1 MMKKINIKFYVA
13 LLCMF
18 GVVSCTIDEEG
29 VNVNERAVSLTARI
43 QSEAGT
49 RTAIENDGTVTWM
62 SSDNIGV
69 FGDKNSKNVPFKLL
83 TGEGTTASFSGTLAE
98 EEIPV
103 LAYYPYTEEASFDG
117 TALKMTFPK
126 EYEYTGNT
134 YGPMLGKRNDDG
146 SFTFRHLASML
157 KLTINVPEK
166 ASMLLIESDYW
177 APDIS
182 GSFVVPDIAVD
193 EAIMEENNAFSSHDL
208 LVHIPSSMRG
218 GLQTFYIPLPA
229 STYSELIVYLK
240 DENNETIWRK
250 PMSKVTF
257 KRGIILGMPEIS
269 STQPMVMITSHTNGE
284 IIEGY
289 GAIQKITLK
298 GYVDNFSSFNG
309 KITLKTEESRNFVYD
324 GYWNPSGLPSGK
336 LNGMR
341 HYFET
346 EVELHRGKNT
356 YTIDMSGED
365 SGNNEYSGAFDFILN
380 YKENDEPAEAVDLGL
395 SVKWASHNL
404 GASQPEELGWG
415 YTWADNTGT
424 DVGYEDQDDYNG
436 LVTQIQENQEPI
448 DISGEPSW
456 DPVAYKW
463 KGGWRMPTLTEVK
476 ELVSNTT
483 CQEERDGSG
492 ILQGYRLTGK
502 NGNSIFFPVNGVMEN
517 AAQMWGM
524 YWTGNSFADISG
536 VSIQKS
542 CSFIYWYDIVEGD
555 EGQRRRVDCVYHT
568 NSPASSFW
576 HNRCY
581 IRPVY
586 AN

>member
-103 LAYYPYTEEASFDG
+103 LAYYPYTEDASFDG

-157 KLTINVPEK
+157 KLTINVPEE
-166 ASMLLIESDYW
+166 ASRLLIQSDYW

-193 EAIMEENNAFSSHDL
+193 EAVMEENNAFSSHDL

-229 STYSELIVYLK
+229 STYSELIVYLE
-240 DENNETIWRK
+240 DENKETIWRK

-257 KRGIILGMPEIS
+257 RRGIILEMPEIS
-269 STQPMVMITSHTNGE
+269 STQPMVVITSHTNE
-284 IIEGY
+284 ETIEGY

-298 GYVDNFSSFNG
+298 GYVDNYSSFKG
-309 KITLKTEESRNFVYD
+309 KVTLHTEENREIIYD
-324 GYWNPSGLPSGK
+324 GYWNPSGLPGDNLK
-336 LNGMR
+336 GMR

-356 YTIDMSGED
+356 YTIDMSGKD
-365 SGNNEYSGAFDFILN
+365 SGNNEYSGAFDFVLN

-415 YTWADNTGT
+415 YTWGDNTGT
-424 DVGYEDQDDYNG
+424 DVDHSDYDGYKTFEETIWE
-436 LVTQIQENQEPI
+436 TQKPI
-448 DISGEPSW
+448 SISANSVW
-456 DPVAYKW
+456 DPATNKW
-463 KGGWRMPTLTEVK
+463 GKGWRMPTLAEVK
-476 ELVSNTT
+476 DLVKRTT
-483 CQEERDGSG
+483 CVMETHNS
-492 ILQGYRLTGK
+492 ILGWRITGTAT
-502 NGNSIFFPVNGVMEN
+502 GNSIFIPIDQKWGGAETEEK
-517 AAQMWGM
+517 GM
-524 YWTGNSFADISG
+524 YWTGDSFAAINELS
-536 VSIQKS
+536 VERAF
-542 CSFIYWYDIVEGD
+542 SFVYWYSELIDEEGNYGDVNVVYD
-555 EGQRRRVDCVYHT
+555 ELHPGTTVWG
-568 NSPASSFW
+568 NK
-576 HNRCY
+576 CY

>member
-1 MMKKINIKFYVA
+1 MKKINIWLYVT
-13 LLCMF
+13 LLSMF

-29 VNVNERAVSLTARI
+29 LNINDRAVSLTAHI
-43 QSEAGT
+43 QSETGT
-49 RTAIENDGTVTWM
+49 RTAIGNDGTVTWM
-62 SSDNIGV
+62 SSDSIGV
-69 FGDKNSKNVPFKLL
+69 FGDKNSKNIPFKLL
-83 TGEGTTASFSGTLAE
+83 AGEGTVASFSGTLAE
-98 EEIPV
+98 EETPV
-103 LAYYPYTEEASFDG
+103 LTYYPYTANASFDG

-134 YGPMLGKRNDDG
+134 YGPMIGKRNDDG

-157 KLTINVPEK
+157 KLTINVPEE
-166 ASMLLIESDYW
+166 ASRLLIESDYW

-193 EAIMEENNAFSSHDL
+193 EAIMEENNMYSSHDL

-229 STYSELIVYLK
+229 STYRELVVYLK

-250 PMSKVTF
+250 PISNVTF
-257 KRGIILGMPEIS
+257 RRGIILEMPEIS
-269 STQPMVMITSHTNGE
+269 STQPMVVITSHTNE
-284 IIEGY
+284 ETIEGY

-298 GYVDNFSSFNG
+298 GYVDNYSSFKG
-309 KITLKTEESRNFVYD
+309 KVTLYTEENREVIYD
-324 GYWNPSGLPSGK
+324 GYWNPSGLPGDN
-336 LNGMR
+336 LGGIR

-356 YTIDMSGED
+356 YTIDMSGKD
-365 SGNNEYSGAFDFILN
+365 SGNNEYSGAFDFVLN

-415 YTWADNTGT
+415 YTWGDNTGT
-424 DVGYEDQDDYNG
+424 DVNHRDEDDYRG
-436 LVTQIQENQEPI
+436 LITHIQETQEPI
-448 DISGEPSW
+448 DISGNPSW
-456 DPVAYKW
+456 DPAAYKW
-463 KGGWRMPTLTEVK
+463 KGKWRMPTLTEVI

-492 ILQGYRLTGK
+492 ILQGYRVTGK
-502 NGNSIFFPVNGVMEN
+502 NGNSIFLPVNGELEN
-517 AAQMWGM
+517 APQMWGM
-524 YWTGNSFADISG
+524 YWTGNSFATISG
-536 VSIQKS
+536 VSIEKS
-542 CSFIYWYDIVEGD
+542 CSFTYWYDIVVGN
-555 EGQRRRVDCVYHT
+555 EGQRRRVDCVYDT

-576 HNRCY
+576 VNRCY
-581 IRPVY
+581 IRPVCDK
-586 AN
+586 